1 MHLHNNKPENYMK
14 TSPLYKVLLAAFICT
29 ALSACTDASIKEVK
43 KASIGQSDYTFG
55 DVLDS
60 PKGCTSTEWGHRED
74 NARPVVQYTCT
85 ADLPQALI
93 DIAAQDNTNRI
104 KDLSKELD
112 KLWQDNL
119 KKIQKS
125 KEDVAQAAIRA
136 GTQKDSRIKQGQGA
150 LQEAQ
155 ARLDQTLA
163 SSPQQY
169 IGHGSSGYTPQ
180 LLAMGKERMQLD
192 INSAK
197 REVEVARRK
206 LDEAEAGVEPN
217 SAYRHPALGQERS
230 AAEYQ
235 AMIDGTLSWKD
246 RYYAAISELEAREM
260 KRAEEFVTAAKDRKL
275 QMRVTFLVRK
285 QFPVDVQSATWIDG
299 GKESKPVDAVYLAAA
314 LMDPKRLQEVL
325 VGEQRSRLKFGVN
338 NYEHLK
344 SFPIECSEKIPTGC
358 ELRKQ
363 AS

>member
-1 MHLHNNKPENYMK
+1 MTTSHLSKI
-14 TSPLYKVLLAAFICT
+14 LLSALLCAAL
-29 ALSACTDASIKEVK
+29 AACTDASVTEVK

-55 DVLDS
+55 EVLDS
-60 PKGCTSTEWGHRED
+60 PKGCTSTEWNQHED

-93 DIAAQDNTNRI
+93 DIAAQDNTNRV
-104 KDLSKELD
+104 KALSKELD

-119 KKIQKS
+119 KKLQKS
-125 KEDVAQAAIRA
+125 KEDVAQAATRA
-136 GTQKDSRIKQGQGA
+136 GTQKEARIKQGQGA

-169 IGHGSSGYTPQ
+169 IGHGPSGYTPQ
-180 LLAMGKERMQLD
+180 LLAMGKDRMQLA

-206 LDEAEAGVEPN
+206 LDEAEAGIEPN
-217 SAYRHPALGQERS
+217 SAYRNPALSQERS

-235 AMIDGTLSWKD
+235 AMIDGMLSWKD
-246 RYYAAISELEAREM
+246 RYYAAINELEAREM

-275 QMRVTFLVRK
+275 QMRITFLVRK

-299 GKESKPVDAVYLAAA
+299 GKESRPVNNVYLAAA

-325 VGEQRSRLKFGVN
+325 IGEQRSRLKFGVN
-338 NYEHLK
+338 NYEHHK
-344 SFPIECSEKIPTGC
+344 SFPIECGEKIPAGC

>member
-1 MHLHNNKPENYMK
+1 MTTSHLSKI
-14 TSPLYKVLLAAFICT
+14 LLAALLCA
-29 ALSACTDASIKEVK
+29 ALAACTDASVTEVK
-43 KASIGQSDYTFG
+43 KASIGQSDYAFG
-55 DVLDS
+55 EVLDNA
-60 PKGCTSTEWGHRED
+60 KGCTSSEWDHHED
-74 NARPVVQYTCT
+74 NGRPVVQYTCT
-85 ADLPQALI
+85 VDLPQALI
-93 DIAAQDNTNRI
+93 DAAAKDNAGRI
-104 KDLSKELD
+104 KLLAAELD
-112 KLWQDNL
+112 KLFQDNL
-119 KKIQKS
+119 KNLQKS
-125 KEDVAQAAIRA
+125 KEGVAQAAIQA
-136 GTQKDSRIKQGQGA
+136 GTKKESRIKQGQGA

-169 IGHGSSGYTPQ
+169 IGHGPSGYTPQ
-180 LLAMGKERMQLD
+180 LLAMGRERMQTA

-206 LDEAEAGVEPN
+206 LDEAEAGIEPD

-299 GKESKPVDAVYLAAA
+299 GKESKPVNNVYLAAA

-325 VGEQRSRLKFGVN
+325 VGEQRSRLRFGVS
-338 NYEHLK
+338 NYDHLK